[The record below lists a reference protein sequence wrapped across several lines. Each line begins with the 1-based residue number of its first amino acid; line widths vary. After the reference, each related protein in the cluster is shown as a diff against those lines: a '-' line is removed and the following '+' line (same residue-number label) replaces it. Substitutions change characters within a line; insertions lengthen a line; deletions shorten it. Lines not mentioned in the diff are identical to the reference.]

1 MELPGAQI
9 PNREFLNRKPTC
21 LVDKETPT
29 ESTHDLIDVLTG
41 RDQQLPLDVSVICPV
56 VRSRRHVPF
65 TCISKPV
72 QGRQVLE
79 VDPTAWPPMG
89 QPEIVQAAAQLT
101 LALAGCQRLK

>member
-9 PNREFLNRKPTC
+9 LNREFLNRKPTC

-56 VRSRRHVPF
+56 VRSRRYVPF

-79 VDPTAWPPMG
+79 VDPTAYPGLKAHRSELGLPM
-89 QPEIVQAAAQLT
+89 VRAAAV
-101 LALAGCQRLK
+101 GC